1 MKLSTRGRYGLKA
14 MVDLALAYGQGV
26 LISTA
31 SLAQQ
36 QEISEAYLERII
48 ASLRKSGLVTATRG
62 AQGGYILSRS
72 PEEISVFDVLNVL
85 EETTIADCVSIGR
98 IKCKNACSCSARPL
112 WLKLQNR
119 INEVLSVTTLRD
131 MADDYKKQMERTQK

>member
-48 ASLRKSGLVTATRG
+48 ASLRKSGLGNRHKRR
-62 AQGGYILSRS
+62 SRRLY
-72 PEEISVFDVLNVL
+72 PVAL
-85 EETTIADCVSIGR
+85 T
-98 IKCKNACSCSARPL
+98 
-112 WLKLQNR
+112 
-119 INEVLSVTTLRD
+119 
-131 MADDYKKQMERTQK
+131 